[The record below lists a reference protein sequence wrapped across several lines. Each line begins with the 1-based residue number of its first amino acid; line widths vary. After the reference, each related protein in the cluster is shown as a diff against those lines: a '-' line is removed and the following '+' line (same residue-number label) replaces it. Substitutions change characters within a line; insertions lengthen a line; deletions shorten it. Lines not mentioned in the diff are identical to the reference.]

1 MSIPRRDEVLDVLR
15 HHKDELANL
24 YGVTTLGVFGSVAR
38 DEAGEES
45 DVDVVITM
53 RQPDL
58 FTMVH
63 IKDALEE
70 ALHRPVDIVHYRE
83 KMNQFLKQRID
94 REAVYV

>member
-1 MSIPRRDEVLDVLR
+1 MSVPRRDEILEVLR
-15 HHKDELANL
+15 QHKAEFAAR
-24 YGVTTLGVFGSVAR
+24 YGVTGLGVFGSVAR
-38 DEAGEES
+38 DEAREES

-53 RQPDL
+53 REPDL
-58 FTMVH
+58 FSMVH
-63 IKDALEE
+63 IKDTLEE

>member
-15 HHKDELANL
+15 HEKDELANR
-24 YGVTTLGVFGSVAR
+24 YGVITLGVFGSVAR
-38 DEAGEES
+38 DEAREES

-58 FTMVH
+58 FAMVH

-70 ALHRPVDIVHYRE
+70 ALHRKVDIIHYRE
-83 KMNQFLKQRID
+83 KMNQFLKRRID
-94 REAVYV
+94 QEAVYV